1 MEENN
6 NDYFNQNNEPT
17 RQKPHII
24 VRIFLTIYAILW
36 FNMIAMAGLNSLY
49 LGHIDYDTGSIALA
63 LTIAYPFI
71 MKYF

>member
-6 NDYFNQNNEPT
+6 EYFNQNNEPP
-17 RQKPHII
+17 REKPHLV
-24 VRIFLTIYAILW
+24 VRIFLIAYAFLW
-36 FNMIAMAGLNSLY
+36 FNMLATTGLNSLY
-49 LGHIDYDTGSIALA
+49 IGHIDYETGSIALA

>member
-6 NDYFNQNNEPT
+6 NYFDQNNEPP
-17 RQKPHII
+17 RQKPHLA
-24 VRIFLTIYAILW
+24 VRIFLIVYAFLW
-36 FNMIAMAGLNSLY
+36 FNMIATTGLNSLY
-49 LGHIDYDTGSIALA
+49 IGHIDYETGSIALA

>member
-1 MEENN
+1 MEEN
-6 NDYFNQNNEPT
+6 NDYFNQDNEPP

-24 VRIFLTIYAILW
+24 VRIFLAVYAILW
-36 FNMIAMAGLNSLY
+36 FNMIAMTGLNSIY